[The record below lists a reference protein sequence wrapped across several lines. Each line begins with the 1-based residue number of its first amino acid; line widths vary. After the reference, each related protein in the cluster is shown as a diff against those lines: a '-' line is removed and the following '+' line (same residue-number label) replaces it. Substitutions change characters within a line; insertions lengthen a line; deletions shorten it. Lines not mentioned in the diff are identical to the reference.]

1 MDESMER
8 EEAIASI
15 AQKLITAS
23 EKVSGMNVDS
33 AQAMDAIIDLD
44 SNLKSILEGAKEEI
58 SRYDIEVQEVM
69 AYMKKKRPDVLTGF
83 EGELSTKDGVIVT
96 TRTIPM
102 DDEEKYIFKSAPQ
115 AIKARIINGL
125 AIGGGITLFKQSIA
139 EFGAMPCILIL
150 TVEETS
156 FQLTQAFQHI
166 RKNSKT
172 PDFEKTIEALLD
184 KQSENKQAAI
194 EIRRVFADKVRV
206 IVRIRDANN
215 NLGVS
220 DIHYFKCSEDGED
233 MSTDVIKSFDDSYA
247 HNKWVSVQICEAINK
262 DDPEIRVRPM
272 EEPKPGPKVPNGNK
286 FKNRL
291 NEMGD

>member
-23 EKVSGMNVDS
+23 EKVSGMKVDS
-33 AQAMDAIIDLD
+33 VQAMDAIIDLD

-83 EGELSTKDGVIVT
+83 EGELSTKDGIIVT

-115 AIKARIINGL
+115 QIKARIINGL

-156 FQLTQAFQHI
+156 FRLTQAFQHI

-184 KQSENKQAAI
+184 KQSEDKQAAI

-215 NLGVS
+215 NLEVS

-262 DDPEIRVRPM
+262 DDPEVRVRPM